1 MDSEIYRL
9 PRERLDALV
18 ERLGREYRVVGPV
31 KRGATWVWTDVRP
44 GTPLALDYPT
54 SMLPPRQ
61 FFAPPRETLFTYR
74 RDGDGRF
81 AFEQP
86 PAERPVA
93 LIGVHGCDLTSLR
106 VLRAFHESSCR
117 DRLVPGRLD
126 RSLVVGLACWTPC
139 LPESFCRDMGS
150 LEAESP
156 ASLYMWDLG
165 SVLLVRVQS
174 PRGREVLR
182 DATVLE
188 AATPDELVALRK
200 RLRARPEAFPVRLQF
215 APDKLATSLKAAEA
229 DILWEATADRCLS
242 CGRCNLVCPTCTCF
256 DVCDQAALSGGTG
269 TRQRSWTGC
278 QVPGFSKVA
287 GGHDFRPTRA
297 QQLRYRIFRKGK
309 YMPERCGIVG
319 CTGCGRCATHC
330 PTHISIRDIFVQVG
344 GGTAAGTAAGG
355 AAVAGG
361 KAP

>member
-1 MDSEIYRL
+1 MDQEIYRL
-9 PRERLDALV
+9 PRERLDALI
-18 ERLGREYRVVGPV
+18 ERLGRDYRVVGPV
-31 KRGATWVWTDVRP
+31 KHGATWAWTDVRP
-44 GTPLALDYPT
+44 GMPLALDYPT

-61 FFAPPRETLFTYR
+61 FFAPPRETLFRYR
-74 RDGDGRF
+74 RDADGRF
-81 AFEQP
+81 AFEEP
-86 PAERPVA
+86 AAERPVA
-93 LIGVHGCDLTSLR
+93 LVGVHGCDLTALR

-126 RSLVVGLACWTPC
+126 RSFVIGLACWSPC

-150 LEAESP
+150 LENESP
-156 ASLYMWDLG
+156 ASLYLWDIG
-165 SVLLVRVQS
+165 TVLLVRVQS

-182 DATVLE
+182 DATALE
-188 AATPDELVALRK
+188 AATPEELVALRQ
-200 RLRARPEAFPVRLQF
+200 RLRARPEAFPARLQF
-215 APDKLATSLKAAEA
+215 PPERLATSLKAAES

-256 DVCDQAALSGGTG
+256 DVADRATLDGADG
-269 TRQRSWTGC
+269 TRTRSWTGC
-278 QVPGFSKVA
+278 QVPGFSRVA

-309 YMPERCGIVG
+309 YMPERYGIVG

-330 PTHISIRDIFVQVG
+330 PTRISIREIFVQVG
-344 GGTAAGTAAGG
+344 
-355 AAVAGG
+355 